1 VWPDQPR
8 SNPLRLYLE
17 SLDRFSPMDRDT
29 LVLPAHG
36 LPFHGLHPRVERL
49 RRHHE
54 ERLERALEATREPAS
69 AAEVLPELFSRELDA
84 HQFGFAFAETLA
96 HLHYLEWQGR
106 AERLPGP
113 DGVQRFRR
121 A

>member
-1 VWPDQPR
+1 
-8 SNPLRLYLE
+8 
-17 SLDRFSPMDRDT
+17 MDRDT

-36 LPFHGLHPRVERL
+36 LPFHGLHPGSSGCAQ
-49 RRHHE
+49 HHE
-54 ERLERALEATREPAS
+54 ERLERALDATREPAT

-84 HQFGFAFAETLA
+84 HQFGFALAETLA

-106 AERLPGP
+106 AERLAGP